1 MERAIVIG
9 CPGAGKS
16 VFSRKLRDVSGLPL
30 FYLDM
35 IWHRPDK
42 TNVPREAF
50 DAALAKI
57 LREERWIIDGNYLRT
72 MPLRLARCD
81 TVFFFDLPLSQCLEG
96 ARARVGAE
104 REDLPWKEES
114 FDAEFCAEILAFGKE
129 QKPQILSLLK
139 SSGGGRKVVTFRSR
153 AEADRFIEDLRRK

>member
-1 MERAIVIG
+1 MV
-9 CPGAGKS
+9 
-16 VFSRKLRDVSGLPL
+16 
-30 FYLDM
+30 
-35 IWHRPDK
+35 
-42 TNVPREAF
+42 
-50 DAALAKI
+50 KI
-57 LREERWIIDGNYLRT
+57 LQEERWIIDGNYLRT

-96 ARARVGAE
+96 ARARVGTE

-114 FDAEFCAEILAFGKE
+114 LDAEFCAEILAFGKE

-139 SSGGGRKVVTFRSR
+139 SFGGGRKVVTFRSR